1 MLNEPFLGTR
11 REDGRNLPVL
21 VWRAERPLLSASSA
35 ALGGGLGVRSWVLNA
50 TVPMSYDRDDPVE
63 HLAELAAGFG
73 LDSPGVGL
81 LTGVDVAEVVA
92 RTDTGVRV
100 WATVGLGVPIWA
112 AAPPEPAPAVPEHV
126 PAPPVPEHVP
136 ATAVPAPAVPAPAVP
151 APAVPAPAVPAPAV
165 PAPAVPASAVP
176 GADGHP
182 VGTVNI
188 VVYVPARLGPAALIN
203 AVATATEAKA
213 QAIAELGVPG
223 TGTPT
228 DAVTVCCPT
237 EGPEAPYGG
246 PRSTWGAPLARAVHR
261 AVLAGGARPVRPWS
275 QQSVG

>member
-1 MLNEPFLGTR
+1 MLNEPSLCTR

-35 ALGGGLGVRSWVLNA
+35 ALGGGLGVRSWVINA
-50 TVPMSYDRDDPVE
+50 TVPMSYDRDDPIE

-73 LDSPGVGL
+73 LDSSGVGL

-112 AAPPEPAPAVPEHV
+112 AAPPEC
-126 PAPPVPEHVP
+126 
-136 ATAVPAPAVPAPAVP
+136 APAVPAPAVP
-151 APAVPAPAVPAPAV
+151 APAVPAP
-165 PAPAVPASAVP
+165 AVP

-228 DAVTVCCPT
+228 DAVAVCCPT

-275 QQSVG
+275 QRSAG